1 MIRRIA
7 ALAAL
12 IPLLAACATTAPGA
26 ARSRDVSAVVQDE
39 ASRQAVAQG
48 IQEGKTA
55 DQALAGAAE
64 ARAIKTEPPR

>member
-12 IPLLAACATTAPGA
+12 IPLIAACATTAPGA
-26 ARSRDVSAVVQDE
+26 AQNRDVSAVVQDE

-55 DQALAGAAE
+55 DQAPASAV
-64 ARAIKTEPPR
+64 KTEPPR

>member
-1 MIRRIA
+1 MIRLFA
-7 ALAAL
+7 ALAVL
-12 IPLLAACATTAPGA
+12 TPVLGACATAAPGA
-26 ARSRDVSAVVQDE
+26 AQGRDVSAVVQDE

-64 ARAIKTEPPR
+64 ARAVKTEAPH